1 MDYPGLISKV
11 IEKAI
16 EKEASDIHLSA
27 GKPPIL
33 RVHGKLLPIKEEKT
47 LTPDDTKELTFFI
60 LGEDRKK
67 EFLDNKEIDFSYEY
81 KYKTRF
87 RGNAFFQQGI
97 VSLALRL
104 VPSNIRTIEELH
116 LPGFLHSITELRQG
130 FVLFTGP
137 ASHGKS
143 TSLAAIIDEINQK
156 RECHIITIEDPI
168 EYVFFQQKSVI
179 DQREVG
185 FDTKGFNIALRST
198 LRQDP
203 DVIMVGEMRD
213 HESIS
218 IALTAAETGHLVLST
233 LHTNSASQTVD
244 RIIDVFPADQQPQIR
259 AQLASTLAAVISQR
273 LILRMDGEGRV
284 PACEIMIGNPAIANI
299 IREQRTH
306 ELDMI
311 ITTSSEE
318 GMISLNRSLANLV
331 IQKEIS
337 LEEAMK
343 YSNSPGELRLLL
355 KKE

>member
-1 MDYPGLISKV
+1 MDYLALISKV

-16 EKEASDIHLSA
+16 ERNASDIHISA
-27 GKPPIL
+27 GKAPIL
-33 RVHGKLLPIKEEKT
+33 RVDGRLQEIREEKV
-47 LTPDDTKELTFFI
+47 LTPDDTQNITFTI
-60 LGEDRKK
+60 LGEERKK
-67 EFLDNKEIDFSYEY
+67 EFLEKKELDFSYEY
-81 KYKTRF
+81 RSKVRF

-97 VSLALRL
+97 VSLALRII
-104 VPSNIRTIEELH
+104 PSKIRTIEELN
-116 LPGFLHSITELRQG
+116 LPGILHRFAQLRQG

-143 TSLAAIIDEINQK
+143 TSLAAIIDEINRT

-185 FDTKGFNIALRST
+185 FDTYSFHAALKAT

-213 HESIS
+213 YESIS

-244 RIIDVFPADQQPQIR
+244 RIIDVFPANQQPQIR
-259 AQLASTLAAVISQR
+259 AQLAATLAGVVSQR
-273 LILRMDGEGRV
+273 LILRRDGEGRI
-284 PACEIMIGNPAIANI
+284 PACEILLGNPAVANV
-299 IREQRTH
+299 IREKRPH

-331 IQKEIS
+331 LQREIS
-337 LEEAMK
+337 VEEAMK
-343 YSNSPGELRLLL
+343 YSNSPAELRLLL
-355 KKE
+355 KQ